1 MIRQTNQYI
10 LLLFTLFLFIGTPLF
25 AIDSTNSTTPV
36 EEELD
41 VKEMI
46 LSHIADSHEWH
57 FMDWKDKQIIL
68 PLPVILHSKESG
80 WHFFLSSQLKEEGAQ
95 FYIADEGKYAGKIVE
110 RSSSGAEIAPLDLS
124 MTKNAVSLILTSLL
138 LIVIVMRIAR
148 HYKDDS
154 IAGKK
159 GVPGAIEFVITFM
172 VDEVIEPSIGKEYKR
187 FAPFLLTLF
196 FFILLNNLMGLV
208 PIFPGGANVTGN
220 IAVTMGLAITSF
232 LVINLTGSK
241 HYYKELFWPDVPTML
256 KAPIPLM
263 PVIELVG
270 TITKPF
276 ALMIRLFANITAGH
290 SIVLGLM
297 SVIFVTVK
305 MGSAIN
311 TGMTVVAILFSIFIG
326 FLEIMVAF
334 IQAYIFTMLTAVFIG
349 MAREPEK
356 PQTQEVKTNE

>member
-1 MIRQTNQYI
+1 MIRQTNNYI
-10 LLLFTLFLFIGTPLF
+10 LLLFMLFLFIGSPLF
-25 AIDSTNSTTPV
+25 ATDIANAAP
-36 EEELD
+36 EEEEFN

-68 PLPVILHSKESG
+68 PLPVILYSKESR
-80 WHFFLSSQLKEEGAQ
+80 WNFFLSSKLKNEDAK
-95 FYIADEGKYAGKIVE
+95 FYIANEGRYAGKIVE
-110 RSSSGAEIAPLDLS
+110 RTASGEETAPLDLS
-124 MTKNAVSLILTSLL
+124 MTKNAVSLIFTSIL
-138 LIVIVMRIAR
+138 LIVIVMSIAR
-148 HYKDDS
+148 HYKGES
-154 IAGKK
+154 IEGKK
-159 GVPGAIEFVITFM
+159 GVPGAIEFVIVFM
-172 VDEVIEPSIGKEYKR
+172 IDEVIKPSIGKEYKR

-196 FFILLNNLMGLV
+196 FFILLNNLMGLI
-208 PIFPGGANVTGN
+208 PIFPGGTNVTGN
-220 IAVTMGLAITSF
+220 ITVTMGLAIVSY

-241 HYYKELFWPDVPTML
+241 HYYKGLFWPDVPTML
-256 KAPIPLM
+256 KAPVPLM

-326 FLEIMVAF
+326 FLEILVSF

-349 MAREPEK
+349 MAREPER
-356 PQTQEVKTNE
+356 PQTQEIKTNK